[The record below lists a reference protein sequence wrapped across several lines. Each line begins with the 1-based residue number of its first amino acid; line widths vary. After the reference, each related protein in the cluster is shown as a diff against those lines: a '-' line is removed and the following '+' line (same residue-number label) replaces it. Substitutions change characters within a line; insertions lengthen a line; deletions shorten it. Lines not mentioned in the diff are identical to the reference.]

1 MSMME
6 GMDAFDVDY
15 LDETFFGP
23 PPRFLA
29 ERTSQD
35 HVDDDALDED
45 EHSWQLRA
53 LTKVYAFFTG
63 DWLRQD

>member
-1 MSMME
+1 MSMMR
-6 GMDAFDVDY
+6 GVDVFDVDY

-29 ERTSQD
+29 ERMPVE
-35 HVDDDALDED
+35 HVDEEAEDED
-45 EHSWQLRA
+45 ECSWQFRA
-53 LTKVYAFFTG
+53 LTKVYAFLAG